1 MNKEKNKIVSSVIPM
16 RTYKNIEALVK
27 KGYFKNRSS
36 AVCEMLNMACI
47 KWEK

>member
-1 MNKEKNKIVSSVIPM
+1 MKKINKIVSSVIPM

-36 AVCEMLNMACI
+36 AVCELLNTAVI
-47 KWEK
+47 RWTE